1 MSSDAY
7 GRPAYRSVPA
17 HHMPYP
23 ELVEPL
29 PNPDP
34 YSIIDTVGKPWLPT
48 NGMTS
53 LTDRKILVPLVE
65 GARSVALHEL
75 AHVKFSPKRLPKV
88 DFDVRYLMAVEDARI
103 NLGLVWIGLP
113 LVLTEAEIAQ
123 VAHLSQQDLAERDLL
138 AYVLRAIAAL
148 GTNAEEAVLR
158 RLASQSPEVRDLAY
172 GTIRRVRITLLRARR
187 ARKAPVASFRVV
199 RRLAGELAR
208 DLEPELDRL
217 GFPRRLP
224 FPLQLAGAGCCLGHG
239 HAGPHALGRA
249 KRGAKGDGE
258 GEGEPNS
265 CPSGEMRVVV
275 AALPHCSP
283 NPRGSARGKGRA
295 TSEGSMPR
303 YLFRWP
309 LDRAIFRRRG
319 ANVRGGTVLVDTS
332 GSMSLD
338 AANVDSI
345 LMASSGAA
353 LVAMYSGSEK
363 AGELRIVAQG
373 GRRADPKD
381 LVPFGRGNII
391 DEPALEWLARQGAP
405 RLWISD
411 GGVTGVGDTTSAAL
425 QRRCKEIVE
434 RAGIHRVKTVAEAAA
449 FLARGVRHAGVA

>member
-1 MSSDAY
+1 MSSHAY
-7 GRPAYRSVPA
+7 GYWPAYRSVPA

-53 LTDRKILVPLVE
+53 IQERKILVPLVE

-75 AHVKFSPKRLPKV
+75 AHVKFSPKSLPKV
-88 DFDVRYLMAVEDARI
+88 DFDIRYLMAVEDARI

-113 LVLTEAEIAQ
+113 LMLTAGEIAQ
-123 VAHLSQQDLAERDLL
+123 VARLAQQDLAERDLL
-138 AYVLRAIAAL
+138 AYVLRAIAAQ
-148 GTNAEEAVLR
+148 GTNAEEAMLR
-158 RLASQSPEVRDLAY
+158 ELGSQPEKVRDLAY
-172 GTIRRVRITLLRARR
+172 STIRRVRIALLRARR
-187 ARKAPVASFRVV
+187 SRKSPVASFRVA
-199 RRLAGELAR
+199 RRLAAELAR
-208 DLEPELDRL
+208 DLEPQLERL

-239 HAGPHALGRA
+239 HAGPHALARGR
-249 KRGAKGDGE
+249 RGAKGSGE
-258 GEGEPNS
+258 GEGTPED

-275 AALPHCSP
+275 AALPHCMP
-283 NPRGSARGKGRA
+283 NLRGSARGRGRA
-295 TSEGSMPR
+295 TDEGSLPR
-303 YLFRWP
+303 YMHRWP
-309 LDRAIFRRRG
+309 LDRAIFRRR
-319 ANVRGGTVLVDTS
+319 AHVRGGTVMVDTS

-338 AANVDSI
+338 AAGIDSI

-353 LVAMYSGSEK
+353 LVAMYSGTEK
-363 AGELRIVAQG
+363 AGELRIVARDG
-373 GRRADPKD
+373 HRADPKD

-391 DEPALEWLARQGAP
+391 DEPALEWLAHQGGP

-434 RAGIHRVKTVAEAAA
+434 RAGIRRVKTVAEAAA
-449 FLARGVRHAGVA
+449 FLARGASHAGVA